1 VSKTKRAY
9 KYRISPTDEQKR
21 ILAQTFGCCRFV
33 YNRGLST
40 RKTAYFQHGQKL
52 TSAEYGKIRKVKIS
66 NRANLYRK
74 ENVGKYLVED
84 RGMKSGRAKKAK
96 AKQKQGA

>member
-1 VSKTKRAY
+1 
-9 KYRISPTDEQKR
+9 
-21 ILAQTFGCCRFV
+21 
-33 YNRGLST
+33 
-40 RKTAYFQHGQKL
+40 L